1 MYSNADMRKRL
12 FILLTLTVL
21 GMGGASCRR
30 EALADSVQLTFE
42 LSLSGFDATKAYSD
56 GTSVDKLSFLVYDR
70 NDVLIT
76 ELCKEFSGDDFTPSG
91 TTAVSVSLVK
101 DQEYSFVFFAQK
113 DGHYTLDAAE
123 KTLLVTNPAG
133 MMNDDGYDAFYARL
147 TDYEVPSASFTEPV
161 VLKRPFAQIN
171 VGATDYSAAETEG
184 FALGS
189 FQTAYTLSIPTTM
202 NLLTGEVGASTL
214 VTADLKAAPSVSS
227 ETLTVGGTSYGYLS
241 MAYVLCA
248 PAGST
253 ADVTFRLMA
262 TVNNTPGA
270 ARARIFSSIPLRQNH
285 RTNIL
290 GPVLTSPG
298 IITTGISTVLTQ

>member
-1 MYSNADMRKRL
+1 MRKRL

-21 GMGGASCRR
+21 GMGGPSCRR

-56 GTSVDKLSFLVYDR
+56 GTSVNKLSFLVYDQSGE
-70 NDVLIT
+70 LIT
-76 ELCKEFSGDDFTPSG
+76 GLCREMAGSDFTPSG
-91 TTAVSVSLVK
+91 ITAVSVSLVK
-101 DQEYSFVFFAQK
+101 GQEYNFVFFAQK

-123 KTLLVTNPAG
+123 KTLSVTNPAR

-147 TDYEVPSASFTEPV
+147 TDYEVPAASFTEPV

-171 VGATDYSAAETEG
+171 VGATDYSVAETEG

-227 ETLTVGGTSYGYLS
+227 KNLTVGGTDYGYMS

-270 ARARIFSSIPLRQNH
+270 ARARMFSSIPLRQNH

>member
-1 MYSNADMRKRL
+1 MHKRL

-21 GMGGASCRR
+21 GMGVSSCRR

-56 GTSVDKLSFLVYDR
+56 GTSVDKLSFLVYDQSGE
-70 NDVLIT
+70 LIT
-76 ELCKEFSGDDFTPSG
+76 GLCREMTGSDFTPSG

-214 VTADLKAAPSVSS
+214 VMADLKAAPSVSS
-227 ETLTVGGTSYGYLS
+227 ETLTVGNKLWLPVYG
-241 MAYVLCA
+241 LCA
-248 PAGST
+248 LRPGRFHGRCHFPPDGNGEQYAWCSARPYIFVHPAQAEPSY
-253 ADVTFRLMA
+253 
-262 TVNNTPGA
+262 
-270 ARARIFSSIPLRQNH
+270 
-285 RTNIL
+285 
-290 GPVLTSPG
+290 
-298 IITTGISTVLTQ
+298 

>member
-1 MYSNADMRKRL
+1 MRKRL

-42 LSLSGFDATKAYSD
+42 LSLSGFDATKAYSN
-56 GTSVDKLSFLVYDR
+56 GTSVDKLSFLVYDQS
-70 NDVLIT
+70 DELIT
-76 ELCKEFSGDDFTPSG
+76 ELCREMAGSEFTPSG

-101 DQEYSFVFFAQK
+101 GQEYNFVFFAQK
-113 DGHYTLDAAE
+113 DGHYTLNGAE
-123 KTLLVTNPAG
+123 KTLAVASPAG
-133 MMNDDGYDAFYARL
+133 MMNDDGYDAFYACL

-161 VLKRPFAQIN
+161 TLRRPFAQIN

-298 IITTGISTVLTQ
+298 IITTGFSTVLTQ

>member
-1 MYSNADMRKRL
+1 MRKRL

-21 GMGGASCRR
+21 GMGVSSCRR

-56 GTSVDKLSFLVYDR
+56 GTSVDKLSFLVYDQSGE
-70 NDVLIT
+70 LIT
-76 ELCKEFSGDDFTPSG
+76 GLCREMTGSDFTPSG

-123 KTLLVTNPAG
+123 KTLSVTNPAG

-147 TDYEVPSASFTEPV
+147 TDYLVPSSSFTEPV
-161 VLKRPFAQIN
+161 TLRRPFAQIN
-171 VGATDYSAAETEG
+171 VGATDCSEAESDG
-184 FALGS
+184 FDLS
-189 FQTAYTLSIPTTM
+189 TLQTAYTLSIPTTM